1 MREQFDQA
9 MVDFTKMLE
18 IHLTE
23 ITDKSMLLRDVSLE
37 SLIRQYYGVDL
48 FSQVSSESEGKDGD
62 AKDPKGQNDKSD
74 QK

>member
-18 IHLTE
+18 IHLTA
-23 ITDKSMLLRDVSLE
+23 ITEQSILLRDVSME

-48 FSQVSSESEGKDGD
+48 FNQVSSESEGKNGD

>member
-1 MREQFDQA
+1 MREQFDQT

-23 ITDKSMLLRDVSLE
+23 ITVKSMLLRDVSLV

-48 FSQVSSESEGKDGD
+48 FSQVSSESDGKDGD